1 MHPNSQ
7 GAMGY
12 ALPAAMG
19 AYYASGKQVVAVIG
33 DGSIM
38 MNIQELQT
46 VKYKKIPLKVIVVNN
61 NCYAVIRKR
70 QKDLFRTRTVG
81 TDSGDGVSCPDF
93 GKVAACFGLAYEKI
107 EKSSEIDRKLPQVL
121 SKKES
126 VVCEVMAPE
135 DQEYICCA
143 YARSLSGRFVQRP
156 LEDQAPFMER
166 DLFLAEMIVEPIDQ

>member
-1 MHPNSQ
+1 MF
-7 GAMGY
+7 
-12 ALPAAMG
+12 
-19 AYYASGKQVVAVIG
+19 ASKLSGSNGVCIACSNGCLLCQRKQVVAVIG

-93 GKVAACFGLAYEKI
+93 GKVAACFGLAYEK
-107 EKSSEIDRKLPQVL
+107 
-121 SKKES
+121 
-126 VVCEVMAPE
+126 
-135 DQEYICCA
+135 
-143 YARSLSGRFVQRP
+143 
-156 LEDQAPFMER
+156 
-166 DLFLAEMIVEPIDQ
+166 